1 MFRLALDSLGGIY
14 EHADLIV
21 TLGHDKK
28 KPSRLPRRWKPF
40 LSKKVTFYWAS
51 PDEFRQSSY
60 LAQGDKRWQLDYSAY
75 DVVIFCD
82 ADVLIVEP
90 IDDLLLL
97 TLESP
102 AVTGAITHYAFQ
114 PKENV
119 DPHTVWHDL
128 ASRFLNRP
136 LEFNYRHT
144 LSVNNLPEYTFCPFY
159 INFGFVV
166 FTPALYNQFNT
177 QFLDVRPKVVSA
189 LADPYFSAQI
199 TLALVVEM
207 LQVPTREIG
216 LRYNFPNDKN
226 ADRIQEHELDD
237 VRVIHYLRTNQF
249 DRQKLFTSKKHFQE
263 FLSLD
268 LDGSDKVF
276 QEYVMALTGN
286 QYPF

>member
-1 MFRLALDSLGGIY
+1 MPPLLSMPDALDQI
-14 EHADLIV
+14 
-21 TLGHDKK
+21 
-28 KPSRLPRRWKPF
+28 RW
-40 LSKKVTFYWAS
+40 S
-51 PDEFRQSSY
+51 
-60 LAQGDKRWQLDYSAY
+60 
-75 DVVIFCD
+75 
-82 ADVLIVEP
+82 
-90 IDDLLLL
+90 
-97 TLESP
+97 
-102 AVTGAITHYAFQ
+102 
-114 PKENV
+114 KENGAV
-119 DPHTVWHDL
+119 AICLRPVEG
-128 ASRFLNRP
+128 NR
-136 LEFNYRHT
+136 L
-144 LSVNNLPEYTFCPFY
+144 
-159 INFGFVV
+159 
-166 FTPALYNQFNT
+166 
-177 QFLDVRPKVVSA
+177 